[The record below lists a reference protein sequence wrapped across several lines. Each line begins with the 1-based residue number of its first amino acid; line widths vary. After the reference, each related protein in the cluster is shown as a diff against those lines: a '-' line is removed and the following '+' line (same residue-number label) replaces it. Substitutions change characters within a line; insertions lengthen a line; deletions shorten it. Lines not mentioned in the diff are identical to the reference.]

1 MNRSGFLTAASATAA
16 LAGCAGGGGSTPVA
30 PINAPPP
37 VPPLPAGT
45 MVADLRFGFSPTPA
59 PFPGYDPAA
68 DAKALILPGTPSPAT
83 AAVPGTLATGSY
95 AANQRYVIKV
105 PQHWNGKL
113 VVAGTPAFRS
123 EFANDAIW
131 GDFALA
137 NGYAFASSNKGL
149 KYNAIFEALAAS
161 PDLSREFPVPFD
173 YAGLETKK
181 FGFRFGALAQATSIA
196 AWNADLAML
205 TTATQT
211 FLKAY
216 FGKLPARTYAV
227 GLSNGGA
234 QVRSLL
240 ERYGDLVDGG
250 VDWSGVFWS
259 QQSNILTYM
268 PKMLANMPAYVASNF
283 TDATSAAA
291 IVAAG
296 YPADITQANPKD
308 PSLWFEYYANQPS
321 FYTDLTT
328 FAYALL
334 LDPTATSSVSLNGC
348 TPDATN
354 PTGLPGT
361 CDATGLAVPKNRAAY
376 VPSSG
381 VASNTAAFEHTGAIA
396 KPLVSI
402 AGSADMFITAPNNA
416 KPYLD
421 RVVASGN
428 GKKYWQYL
436 VSGGTHVDTFAKL
449 GYGLQPQLPFA
460 WAAFKQLVAVV
471 EGGFIPAGSGT
482 QQTVATPD
490 LIRSA

>member
-1 MNRSGFLTAASATAA
+1 MNRLSFLAAASATAV
-16 LAGCAGGGGSTPVA
+16 LAGCGGNGSTPATPVDVPPA
-30 PINAPPP
+30 APP
-37 VPPLPAGT
+37 LSAGS
-45 MVADLRFGFSPTPA
+45 MVADLRFGFAATPA
-59 PFPGYDPAA
+59 PFPGYDPAG
-68 DAKALILPGTPSPAT
+68 DAKALILAGTPSPAT
-83 AAVPGTLATGSY
+83 SPVAGTLATGSY
-95 AANQRYVIKV
+95 AVNERYVIKV
-105 PQHWNGKL
+105 PQAWNGKL

-149 KYNAIFEALAAS
+149 KYNAIFEALSAS
-161 PDLSREFPVPFD
+161 PDLAREFPVPFD
-173 YAGLETKK
+173 YAGLEAKK
-181 FGFRFGALAQATSIA
+181 FGFRFGALAQTTSIA
-196 AWNADLAML
+196 AWNADLATL
-205 TTATQT
+205 TIATQQ
-211 FLKAY
+211 FLKTY
-216 FGKLPARTYAV
+216 FGKLPSRTYAV

-259 QQSNILTYM
+259 AQSNILTYM
-268 PKMLANMPAYVASNF
+268 PKFLASMPAYVASNF

-296 YPADITQANPKD
+296 YPADVTQANPKN

-321 FYTDLTT
+321 FYTDLTV

-334 LDPTATSSVSLNGC
+334 LDAAATSSVTPNGC
-348 TPDATN
+348 TPNAIN
-354 PTGLPGT
+354 PAGLPGT
-361 CDATGLAVPKNRAAY
+361 CDATGVAVPANRASY
-376 VPSSG
+376 VPSVG
-381 VASNTAAFEHTGAIA
+381 VAANVATFEHTGAIR

-402 AGSADMFITAPNNA
+402 AGTADMFITASNNA

-421 RVVASGN
+421 RVVANGN

-436 VSGGTHVDTFAKL
+436 VSGGTHVDTFAKF

-460 WAAFKQLVAVV
+460 WAAFNQLVAVV
-471 EGGFIPAGSGT
+471 ERGFAPPGAGS
-482 QQTVATPD
+482 QQTVATPAG
-490 LIRSA
+490 IQSA